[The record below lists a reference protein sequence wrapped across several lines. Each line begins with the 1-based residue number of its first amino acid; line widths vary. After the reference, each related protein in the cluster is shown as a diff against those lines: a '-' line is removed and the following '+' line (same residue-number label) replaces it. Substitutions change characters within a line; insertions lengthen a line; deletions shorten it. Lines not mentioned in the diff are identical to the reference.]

1 MNAIDVGVLLILA
14 IAVLS
19 GFYRG
24 FINAA
29 LGTIATVISY
39 VAGLLGLRAVAAAI
53 KGHDALYN
61 MLLYYTEG
69 AEYVAATDVELTRIP
84 ISQVS
89 SDRLKAIVDN
99 ADMPIPMGNR
109 VIQNVASESFANQGI
124 TTLGDYFNLTIVSVV
139 INIFSLLI
147 IFAVLRVILGII
159 IQSVE
164 YGRNGFPS
172 LVRGDGLIG
181 AGIGLLQGLLIL
193 FAIFLLMPIC
203 LTVLP
208 KLYEFVSESF
218 FGNFFYKANFLLYLI
233 PGR

>member
-29 LGTIATVISY
+29 LGAVATVISY
-39 VAGLLGLRAVAAAI
+39 VAGFIFLPLVSGAI
-53 KGHDALYN
+53 KGHESLYN

-84 ISQVS
+84 ISQIS
-89 SDRLKAIVDN
+89 SDRLRTIVDN
-99 ADMPIPMGNR
+99 ADMPIPMGRR
-109 VIQNVASESFANQGI
+109 VIQNVASEAFANQGV

-147 IFAVLRVILGII
+147 IFTVLRVVLAII
-159 IQSVE
+159 IQSIE

-181 AGIGLLQGLLIL
+181 AGIGLIQGLLIL

-208 KLYEFVSESF
+208 KLYVFVSESF
-218 FGNFFYKANFLLYLI
+218 FGNFFYKANVFLYLI
-233 PGR
+233 PGH

>member
-29 LGTIATVISY
+29 LGAVATVISY
-39 VAGLLGLRAVAAAI
+39 VAGFIFLPLVSGAI
-53 KGHDALYN
+53 KGHESLYN

-84 ISQVS
+84 ISQIS
-89 SDRLKAIVDN
+89 SDRLRTIVDN
-99 ADMPIPMGNR
+99 ADMPIPMGRR
-109 VIQNVASESFANQGI
+109 VIQNVASEAFANQGV

-147 IFAVLRVILGII
+147 IFTGLRVVLAII
-159 IQSVE
+159 IQSIE

-181 AGIGLLQGLLIL
+181 AGIGLIQGLLIL

-208 KLYEFVSESF
+208 KLYVFVSESF
-218 FGNFFYKANFLLYLI
+218 FGNFFYKANVFLYLI
-233 PGR
+233 PGH

>member
-1 MNAIDVGVLLILA
+1 MNAIDAGVLLILA

-29 LGTIATVISY
+29 LGAVATVLSY
-39 VAGLLGLRAVAAAI
+39 VAGLLGLPLVSGAI
-53 KGHDALYN
+53 KGHESLYN

-89 SDRLKAIVDN
+89 SDRLRTIVEN
-99 ADMPIPMGNR
+99 ADMPIPMGSR
-109 VIQNVASESFANQGI
+109 VIQNVASEAFLDQGI

-147 IFAVLRVILGII
+147 IFTVLRVVLGMII
-159 IQSVE
+159 RSVE

-181 AGIGLLQGLLIL
+181 AGIGLLQGVLIL
-193 FAIFLLMPIC
+193 FGIFLLMPIC

-208 KLYEFVSESF
+208 KLYEFVAESF
-218 FGNFFYKANFLLYLI
+218 FGDFFYKANFLLYLI
-233 PGR
+233 PGH

>member
-14 IAVLS
+14 IAVLG

-29 LGTIATVISY
+29 LGAAATVFSF
-39 VAGLLGLRAVAAAI
+39 VAALIGRPLAANAI
-53 KGHDALYN
+53 RGHDTLYN

-69 AEYVAATDVELTRIP
+69 AEYVAATDVELTRAP

-89 SDRLKAIVDN
+89 SERLRAIVDN
-99 ADMPIPMGNR
+99 AEMPVPMGNR
-109 VIQNVASESFANQGI
+109 VIQNVASEAFADQGV

-147 IFAVLRVILGII
+147 IFTVLRVLLGII

-181 AGIGLLQGLLIL
+181 AGIGLLQGVLIL
-193 FAIFLLMPIC
+193 FIIFLLMPIF

-208 KLYEFVSESF
+208 KLYEFVSESL
-218 FGNFFYKANFLLYLI
+218 FGNFFYKANLLLYLI
-233 PGR
+233 PGH

>member
-29 LGTIATVISY
+29 LGAVATVISY
-39 VAGLLGLRAVAAAI
+39 VAGFIFLPLVSGAI
-53 KGHDALYN
+53 KGHESLYN

-84 ISQVS
+84 ISQIS
-89 SDRLKAIVDN
+89 SDRLRTIVDN
-99 ADMPIPMGNR
+99 ADMPIPMGRR
-109 VIQNVASESFANQGI
+109 VIQNVASEAFANQGV

-147 IFAVLRVILGII
+147 IFTVLRVVLAII
-159 IQSVE
+159 IQSIE

-172 LVRGDGLIG
+172 LVRSDGLI
-181 AGIGLLQGLLIL
+181 A
-193 FAIFLLMPIC
+193 
-203 LTVLP
+203 
-208 KLYEFVSESF
+208 
-218 FGNFFYKANFLLYLI
+218 
-233 PGR
+233 

>member
-1 MNAIDVGVLLILA
+1 MNAIDAGVLLILA

-29 LGTIATVISY
+29 LGLIATVISY
-39 VAGLLGLRAVAAAI
+39 VAGLIGLPLVANAI
-53 KGHDALYN
+53 KGHESLYN

-89 SDRLKAIVDN
+89 SDRLKMIVEN
-99 ADMPIPMGNR
+99 ADMPIPMGTR
-109 VIQNVASESFANQGI
+109 VIQNVASEAFQNQGI

-147 IFAVLRVILGII
+147 IFAVFRVVLGVI
-159 IQSVE
+159 IQSIE

-172 LVRGDGLIG
+172 LARGDGLIG
-181 AGIGLLQGLLIL
+181 AGIGLLQGVLIL

-218 FGNFFYKANFLLYLI
+218 FGNFFYKANLLLYLI
-233 PGR
+233 PGH